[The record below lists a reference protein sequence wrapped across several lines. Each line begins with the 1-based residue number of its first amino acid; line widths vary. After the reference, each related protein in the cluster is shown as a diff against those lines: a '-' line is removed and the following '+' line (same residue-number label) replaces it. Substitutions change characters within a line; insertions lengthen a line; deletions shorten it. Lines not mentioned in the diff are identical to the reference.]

1 MDAVLGIASIHFK
14 SFYLISYFIDSKKI
28 TNHTN
33 YGGFMS
39 ITNELVAHHTTPR
52 QLYAQSENDP
62 NVFEEF
68 ARHLIVHHTMEEKY
82 FYDILKAIPQAEHD
96 ALEAVNEHHIIELI
110 IKDAEGFPHEH
121 EHFPIKIEGLGEYT
135 THHLDEEEMEIFP
148 MSQQVMSAEVLDT
161 LGKLFVE
168 AKNALLGVKVPDVPG
183 AIATLVAKPVTGL
196 KLAVSSPG
204 TTTAHGLGI
213 GSLKA

>member
-1 MDAVLGIASIHFK
+1 M
-14 SFYLISYFIDSKKI
+14 
-28 TNHTN
+28 
-33 YGGFMS
+33 
-39 ITNELVAHHTTPR
+39 ITNELVAHHATLR

-68 ARHLIVHHTMEEKY
+68 TRHLIVHHTMEEKY
-82 FYDILKAIPQAEHD
+82 FYDILKVIPEAEHD
-96 ALEAVNEHHIIELI
+96 SLEAVNEHHIIELI
-110 IKDAEGFPHEH
+110 IKDAEGFPREH

-135 THHLDEEEMEIFP
+135 NHHLDEEEMEIFP
-148 MSQQVMSAEVLDT
+148 LAQQVMSAEDLDT

-168 AKNALLGVKVPDVPG
+168 AKNKLLGIKLPDVPG
-183 AIATLVAKPVTGL
+183 AIATQAAKPVPGPQP
-196 KLAVSSPG
+196 AVSSPG

>member
-1 MDAVLGIASIHFK
+1 M
-14 SFYLISYFIDSKKI
+14 
-28 TNHTN
+28 
-33 YGGFMS
+33 
-39 ITNELVAHHTTPR
+39 ITNELVAHHTTLR

-62 NVFEEF
+62 SVFEEF
-68 ARHLIVHHTMEEKY
+68 TRHLIVHHTMEEKY
-82 FYDILKAIPQAEHD
+82 FYDILKSIPQAEHD

-135 THHLDEEEMEIFP
+135 NHHLDEEEMEIFP
-148 MSQQVMSAEVLDT
+148 MSQQVMSTEDLDT

-168 AKNALLGVKVPDVPG
+168 AKNKLLGVNLPDVPG
-183 AIATLVAKPVTGL
+183 AIATLTAKPVTGRQP
-196 KLAVSSPG
+196 AVSGPG
-204 TTTAHGLGI
+204 ITTAHGLGI